1 MNKSICNKVKMFIDK
16 NGLINNGDKIVVGV
30 SGGADS
36 VFLFIILAGLVN
48 EYGIELCA
56 VHVNHGIRG
65 EGALHDENYTVD
77 FVQRLGFKCYVFNT
91 NIKEMAASNKLTEEE
106 AGRRYRYE
114 CFENVRKELGYDLI
128 AVAHHQ
134 DDEAETVLFQMIRGS
149 SIRGLGGMK
158 PKNGCIIRPL
168 LGIRRSEIENA
179 LKEEHISYC
188 IDVTNNSDDYAR
200 NKIRHHIL
208 PYIIENIQPA
218 AVGRLASA
226 AGYLRDISDYI
237 DRQAE
242 KVFKNIVMV
251 EEDVCTVDAYRLIRE
266 DIVIQREI
274 FVCMIESL
282 SGSRKDITAK
292 HIDMLTD
299 ILAGQSGRRI
309 NLPYGICAGRDYNNI
324 WLRVLKQQ
332 NSLSN
337 DIVQISVPGMVCIEY
352 IDGIRHNILFEKVNR
367 DKLSASIVKNYCTK
381 WFDYD
386 RIKVMPQFRHP
397 AAGDYMWLKQDG
409 MEKKLSRILIDSKI
423 PADDR
428 KKLWVLAEGRHILW
442 VPELGRCSAYYYVT
456 DETKEV
462 FTADVDVNSGK

>member
-1 MNKSICNKVKMFIDK
+1 MFIDK
-16 NGLINNGDKIVVGV
+16 NGLINNGDKIVAGV

-36 VFLFIILAGLVN
+36 VFLFLMLAGLVN
-48 EYGIELCA
+48 EYGLELCA

-65 EGALHDENYTVD
+65 ADALHDENYTLD
-77 FVQRLGFKCYVFNT
+77 FVHRLGFECYVFRA
-91 NIKEMAASNKLTEEE
+91 NIKEMAESEKLTEEE

-114 CFENVRKELGYDLI
+114 CFERVRKELGYNSI

-149 SIRGLGGMK
+149 SIRGLGGMR
-158 PKNGCIIRPL
+158 PRNGCIIRPL
-168 LGIRRSEIENA
+168 LGIRRSEIENV
-179 LKEEHISYC
+179 LKEEGISYC
-188 IDVTNNSDDYAR
+188 MDVTNNSDDYAR
-200 NKIRHHIL
+200 NKIRHNVL
-208 PYIIENIQPA
+208 PYITDNIQPA
-218 AVGRLASA
+218 TVGRLASA

-242 KVFKNIVMV
+242 KVFKSIVTV
-251 EEDVCTVDAYRLIRE
+251 GDGVCEADADRLIKE

-274 FVCMIESL
+274 FVCMIERL

-324 WLRVLKQQ
+324 WLKILKQQ
-332 NSLSN
+332 ILLNN
-337 DIVQISVPGMVCIEY
+337 DIVKINVPGVTEIEY
-352 IDGIRHNILFEKVNR
+352 TDGIRHNILFEKIHR
-367 DKLSASIVKNYCTK
+367 DKLSESIVKNYCTK

-386 RIKVMPQFRHP
+386 RIKAMPQFRHP
-397 AAGDYMWLKQDG
+397 AAGDYMWLKPYG

-423 PADDR
+423 PIDDR
-428 KKLWVLAEGRHILW
+428 KKLWVLAEGGHILW

-456 DETKEV
+456 EKTKEV
-462 FTADVDVNSGK
+462 FTANVDCYCKHVLLPE